1 MNVRWLWL
9 RRGLVGLA
17 AAVALLSVTPGAPP
31 AGCSPEPVRYRDR
44 VFATADV
51 TKDLV
56 YRPAGF
62 DGGTTPLELDVY
74 EPHGDLASAR
84 PVVVW
89 MHGYGAAS
97 SDKASPLDV
106 EIITR
111 FVFHGAVVVSF
122 NYRVDGSQ
130 TDAQLGEDPNAAVA
144 WVRAHAAEYRI
155 DVDRIAFAGISAGA
169 YRTMHAAYDGDI
181 AAGEPAAES
190 RVRAVLSFSGTGPTD
205 TIQAGEPPLFM
216 AHGKLDVNAPYA
228 NAVATCEAAKAAG
241 VPCEFHAYADADHF
255 GLFRYADELE
265 VLASRWLYDALDLA
279 NAQNP
284 PLPTTTTTTRPPTT
298 SSTSTTTV
306 STDHNAPPPADPVD
320 GAADYAG

>member
-1 MNVRWLWL
+1 L
-9 RRGLVGLA
+9 
-17 AAVALLSVTPGAPP
+17 
-31 AGCSPEPVRYRDR
+31 
-44 VFATADV
+44 
-51 TKDLV
+51 K
-56 YRPAGF
+56 
-62 DGGTTPLELDVY
+62 LDVY
-74 EPHGDLASAR
+74 EPQGDPATAR

-89 MHGYGAAS
+89 MHGFGAAS
-97 SDKASPLDV
+97 SEKASPLDV

-111 FVFHGAVVVSF
+111 FVLHGAVVVSF

-144 WVRAHAAEYRI
+144 WVRAHADQYRI

-169 YRTMHAAYDGDI
+169 CRTMRAAYDGDI
-181 AAGEPAAES
+181 TAGEPPVES

-216 AHGKLDVNAPYA
+216 AHGKLDVDVPYA

-255 GLFRYADELE
+255 GLFRYADDLE
-265 VLASRWLYDALDLA
+265 ALGLTWLYDALDLA

-284 PLPTTTTTTRPPTT
+284 PLPTTTTTTTQPTT
-298 SSTSTTTV
+298 TTTTV
-306 STDHNAPPPADPVD
+306 SERPVPPPASPVD
-320 GAADYAG
+320 GVADHAG